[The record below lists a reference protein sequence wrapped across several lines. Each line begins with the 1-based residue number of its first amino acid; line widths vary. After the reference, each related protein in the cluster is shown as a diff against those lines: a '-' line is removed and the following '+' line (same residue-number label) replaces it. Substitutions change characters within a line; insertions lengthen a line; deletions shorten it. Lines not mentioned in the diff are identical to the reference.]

1 MVTSLSISVLHD
13 FHLFDVAATSAVTIT
28 PEDGEEGKSEDEV
41 NDETESSETPEA
53 QHGEA
58 IQPAA
63 NAGKPDTNDQN
74 HDGDYQIDIPDGA
87 AWKDTI
93 SERFN
98 PSELIVPSGSEV
110 TWTNDD
116 DLTHTITSGKN
127 AGYGLYEF
135 LQDGIFNSG
144 ELDQGELFTFHF
156 AEPGRYEYFC
166 VPHPWMSGVI
176 IVQ

>member
-1 MVTSLSISVLHD
+1 MILLVSMVTSLSISVLHD
-13 FHLFDVAATSAVTIT
+13 FHLYDVAATSAVTIT
-28 PEDGEEGKSEDEV
+28 PEDGEEGKSEDKV
-41 NDETESSETPEA
+41 NDETESSETPED
-53 QHGEA
+53 QHVEA

-63 NAGKPDTNDQN
+63 NSGKPHTNDQN

-116 DLTHTITSGKN
+116 DLTH
-127 AGYGLYEF
+127 
-135 LQDGIFNSG
+135 
-144 ELDQGELFTFHF
+144 
-156 AEPGRYEYFC
+156 
-166 VPHPWMSGVI
+166 
-176 IVQ
+176 